1 MIDLCFPDDGLI
13 DPRRAPG
20 TERWALYKVSCLLVS
35 EKYTVTKERRFSSM
49 ATFGWNAGFS

>member
-1 MIDLCFPDDGLI
+1 MDLCFPDDGLM